1 MKKTVMLALVVLA
14 LGVGLAYGAMKGS
27 ADVVKVSAA
36 PGKLVAKA
44 GTEVTF
50 AVKVDI
56 QDTWHLY
63 AHGDTSFIGV
73 DLVPDDGFPLVD
85 FAAVYPKG
93 HEGEFFGEKVW
104 MIDGKE
110 SIAVTATVPKDL
122 PAGDHALGFKVTAQA
137 CDDKTCLAPAYLPV
151 AIKLTVE

>member
-1 MKKTVMLALVVLA
+1 MKKTVMLALVVCALA
-14 LGVGLAYGAMKGS
+14 VGLAFGAMKGS
-27 ADVVKVSAA
+27 ADVVKVSATA
-36 PGKLVAKA
+36 KTLTAKA

-50 AVKVDI
+50 AVTVAI
-56 QDTWHLY
+56 QDNWHLY
-63 AHGDTSFIGV
+63 AHGDTNFIGM
-73 DLVPDDGFPLVD
+73 DLVPDEGFPLTD

-93 HEGEFFGEKVW
+93 HEGEFFGEKVV
-104 MIDGKE
+104 MVDGKDT
-110 SIAVTATVPKDL
+110 IAVTAMVPADL